1 MKSLFLLTVLFVLL
15 AFAFKDPDQSAW
27 DFAREVSSNVIHKVN
42 DVGEGEEGSKFNRN
56 SDNKVTENFE
66 DIRKRL
72 KKGEKKVKPSE
83 KKIKPIEKKSRPA
96 VQFANKSPRERK
108 PIQPTEPN
116 PEPSVRFE
124 EAPTPLE
131 KPIQAP
137 KRLEEEPPQITI
149 KPAPSLPARPLEEVV
164 VEPLRANPPIQP
176 EIKVTAPTISSPIDS
191 AELAEIGARFDRAS
205 RLLSEIK

>member
-1 MKSLFLLTVLFVLL
+1 MKSLFLFTVLFVLL

-27 DFAREVSSNVIHKVN
+27 DFAKEVSSNVIQKVN
-42 DVGEGEEGSKFNRN
+42 DAGEGEEGSEFSRN
-56 SDNKVTENFE
+56 LDNKVTENFE

-83 KKIKPIEKKSRPA
+83 KKIKPIEKKTRPA
-96 VQFANKSPRERK
+96 VRVANKSPEERK
-108 PIQPTEPN
+108 RVHRTEPKQ
-116 PEPSVRFE
+116 EPSVKLE
-124 EAPTPLE
+124 EAPAQN
-131 KPIQAP
+131 PIQAP
-137 KRLEEEPPQITI
+137 RRLEEEPPQITI

-164 VEPLRANPPIQP
+164 AEPLGETLPIQP
-176 EIKVTAPTISSPIDS
+176 EIKVTAPRISSPIDS

>member
-15 AFAFKDPDQSAW
+15 AFAFKDPGQSAW
-27 DFAREVSSNVIHKVN
+27 DFAKEVSSNVIQKIN
-42 DVGEGEEGSKFNRN
+42 DAGEGEEGSEFSRNLENR
-56 SDNKVTENFE
+56 VTENFE

-72 KKGEKKVKPSE
+72 EKGEKRVKPSE
-83 KKIKPIEKKSRPA
+83 KKIKPIEKKTKPTVR
-96 VQFANKSPRERK
+96 VANKSPKERK
-108 PIQPTEPN
+108 RIHPTEPKQ
-116 PEPSVRFE
+116 EPSVRFD
-124 EAPTPLE
+124 EAPAQ

-137 KRLEEEPPQITI
+137 RRLEEEPPQITI

-164 VEPLRANPPIQP
+164 AEPLGETLPIQP
-176 EIKVTAPTISSPIDS
+176 EIKVTPPKISSPIDS